1 MKSFKKSFK
10 MMLFLGLL
18 AVMVPSVAAAASA
31 QSYPTKPI
39 RVMVGFG
46 PGGVADLTCRVVAQ
60 KLSAQLGQQVLI
72 ENRPSAGGIV
82 AADAVAKAAPDGYTL
97 LLMSNGN
104 AVSASLFKSLPYD
117 TVADFASVTTLGFFD
132 IAMIT
137 KSDSK
142 LKSVK
147 DVISYAKANPGKLNI
162 GTINIGSTQNLSAEL
177 FKAMSGIDVTIVPYK
192 GSPDVLVALR
202 GNDVQVAFDM
212 LAPIISQ
219 FKSGVVNIIAITS
232 DRRFPGLPDVPT
244 VAEGGIPGYQ
254 ASSWNAISVPA
265 KTPRTLIDRLNK
277 EINTALANPEIKS
290 KLLELGVVARG
301 GTPEELNKLLE
312 SDIKKWQGVIERA
325 KIEKQ

>member
-1 MKSFKKSFK
+1 MKSLKKSFK
-10 MMLFLGLL
+10 MMLFLGLS
-18 AVMVPSVAAAASA
+18 AVMVLSVAAAASA

-39 RVMVGFG
+39 HVIVGFA
-46 PGGVADLTCRVVAQ
+46 PGGVGDLTCRVVAQ
-60 KLSAQLGQQVLI
+60 KLSAQLGQQVLV
-72 ENRPSAGGIV
+72 ENRPGAAQIV

-117 TVADFASVTTLGFFD
+117 TLADFASVSTLGFFD
-132 IAMIT
+132 IAMMT
-137 KSDSK
+137 KSASN

-162 GTINIGSTQNLSAEL
+162 GTINIGSTQHLSAEL

-192 GSPDVLVALR
+192 ASGDVLVALR
-202 GNDVQVAFDM
+202 GGDVQVAFDM

-219 FKSGVVNIIAITS
+219 FKSGVVNIIGITS
-232 DRRFPGLPDVPT
+232 DRRFPGIPDIPT
-244 VAEGGIPGYQ
+244 IAESGIPGYQ
-254 ASSWNAISVPA
+254 ASSWNAISAPA
-265 KTPRTLIDRLNK
+265 KTPRTIIDRLNK
-277 EINTALANPEIKS
+277 EINVALATPEVKS

-301 GTPEELNKLLE
+301 GTPEDLSKLLD

-325 KIEKQ
+325 KIPKQ